1 MFYRWDAFCQS
12 LLNKYSIVLYCYRFF
27 AVPVNKVLSDL
38 MAYSVSCRM
47 VQVADRVFRRL
58 ATRCQYD
65 TVRSQLLSV
74 AGRRPADSWRRWS
87 GWTSRIRLQQN
98 LADDGLYSL
107 LVCWYFHCRLLLLL
121 LTLVPATGFLRR
133 LSASGTYTIR
143 KKSLT
148 WTQNLS
154 DQRNLAHVA
163 RKNEKEDTKTNRRQ
177 CSLNSVQI

>member
-1 MFYRWDAFCQS
+1 MFYCWDAFSQS
-12 LLNKYSIVLYCYRFF
+12 LLKKYSIVLYCYRFF

-74 AGRRPADSWRRWS
+74 AGRRPADSWWRWS

-107 LVCWYFHCRLLLLL
+107 LVCWYFHCRLMA
-121 LTLVPATGFLRR
+121 V
-133 LSASGTYTIR
+133 SAFEKWSG
-143 KKSLT
+143 
-148 WTQNLS
+148 
-154 DQRNLAHVA
+154 HVEPKGSRVGCLGISP
-163 RKNEKEDTKTNRRQ
+163 RKNWIHPFQEAI
-177 CSLNSVQI
+177 L